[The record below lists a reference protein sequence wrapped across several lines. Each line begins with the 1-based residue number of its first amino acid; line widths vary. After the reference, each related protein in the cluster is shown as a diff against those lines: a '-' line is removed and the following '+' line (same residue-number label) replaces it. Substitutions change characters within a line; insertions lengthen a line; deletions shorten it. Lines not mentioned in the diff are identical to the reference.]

1 MHSIFHKDKEDRKMT
16 TCSSCQTSIQKQ
28 YEYCPKCG
36 NKVQY
41 EELNKSNEEK
51 LGNFYE
57 EQNIVTRTSDGR

>member
-1 MHSIFHKDKEDRKMT
+1 MT